1 VFNVGFRSPDQ
12 EPMERNVDLSTLVPR
27 LATVLANAPQEVL
40 QELENP
46 FQTLQRFGRTANLLE
61 QLDDPLELLN
71 PLGSPFDPFEAT
83 VVSELL
89 NELDRFWLLGDV
101 ESVPRVLG
109 VGNWREHAQA
119 LALSDRDVS
128 EFGADIDF
136 GKLRETVTER
146 NVPDAGILSLLYPS
160 RYYLGEGTD
169 TDHDVLEG
177 RIQPYS
183 AYVPADLEE
192 PAPMVMRLYSLS
204 CSYTQYAVY
213 TPNPVKRISEPNNAV
228 VLMPQARD
236 PGRWYQR
243 EAELDVFEAWRD
255 LEGRIDID
263 RSRVTLGGYSMG
275 GFGTCVLAAQCPD
288 LFGRGFSVVGPPT
301 EDPIEGIT
309 GGLATA
315 PPSLTTNL
323 FGGEGGGQLLNVF
336 TEGPSSALE
345 ITANLR
351 HVPMLIWNGAGDPLV
366 PIISPDN
373 YARRLRKHGYRH
385 QFDVFTAE
393 THLSFGVRDRWTGI
407 PEFVARSKVIR
418 NPRRVTD
425 RHLPEPDHP
434 EVDLV
439 HDGAYWVSDIR
450 TRDDRSSGLVDAV
463 SYAEGYAPPEVGTFT
478 EYGREP
484 RRHLS
489 RGVQWGSA
497 PGPAPRT
504 ASRSAWRASTRSRC
518 GSRRPASTSTTRSR
532 SKSRATP
539 RQR

>member
-1 VFNVGFRSPDQ
+1 MFNVGFRSPDQ

-136 GKLRETVTER
+136 GKLREAVTER

-192 PAPMVMRLYSLS
+192 PAPMVMRLHSLS

-301 EDPIEGIT
+301 EDPIECIT

-323 FGGEGGGQLLNVF
+323 FGGEGAASCSTSSPRAPRAPSRSRRTSGTSRCSSG
-336 TEGPSSALE
+336 TAPGTRWCPSSRRTTTPVGSGS
-345 ITANLR
+345 TA
-351 HVPMLIWNGAGDPLV
+351 
-366 PIISPDN
+366 
-373 YARRLRKHGYRH
+373 
-385 QFDVFTAE
+385 TA
-393 THLSFGVRDRWTGI
+393 TSST
-407 PEFVARSKVIR
+407 SS
-418 NPRRVTD
+418 PRR
-425 RHLPEPDHP
+425 
-434 EVDLV
+434 
-439 HDGAYWVSDIR
+439 R
-450 TRDDRSSGLVDAV
+450 T
-463 SYAEGYAPPEVGTFT
+463 
-478 EYGREP
+478 
-484 RRHLS
+484 
-489 RGVQWGSA
+489 
-497 PGPAPRT
+497 
-504 ASRSAWRASTRSRC
+504 SRSASAT
-518 GSRRPASTSTTRSR
+518 GGPASPSSSPGARS
-532 SKSRATP
+532 SATP
-539 RQR
+539 GG